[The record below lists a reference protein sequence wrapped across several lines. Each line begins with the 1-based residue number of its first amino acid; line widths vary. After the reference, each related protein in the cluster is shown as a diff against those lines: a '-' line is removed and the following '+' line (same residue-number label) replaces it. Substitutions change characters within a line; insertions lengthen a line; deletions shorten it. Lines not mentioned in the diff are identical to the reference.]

1 MAVIIFILIFSV
13 FSLLYSALF
22 VPMPVNDK
30 GTVRY
35 NSTPYAT
42 IALIFANVVVFLAF
56 QAPDLIAY
64 LTSPE
69 NSVEQFTAIVNY
81 QNTVVN
87 YGFRGLYLREGYS
100 IGAFT
105 TFTSIFMHADFNHLI
120 GNMVFLWAF
129 GRRLED
135 ACGPWRYVVFYIV
148 AGVIAN
154 MGTAILAINT
164 DLPSVGASGAI
175 YGLMGGYLLLF
186 PFAWMGSLWI
196 PAIVIRFF
204 LRTFRWI
211 IGDKP
216 EDGFS
221 WTIQVPA
228 IIVVVLYVGFNVLP
242 TFETIET
249 GQLSGGVNY
258 VAHLTGFLSAITIF
272 LFVRKDLFTR
282 YFSRRAL

>member
-1 MAVIIFILIFSV
+1 MGVIIFIVIFSII
-13 FSLLYSALF
+13 SLLFSALF
-22 VPMPVNDK
+22 VPMPVNDH

-42 IALIFANVVVFLAF
+42 MGLIFANVVVFLGF

-64 LTSPE
+64 VTAPVE
-69 NSVEQFTAIVNY
+69 SVEQFTAIINY
-81 QNTVVN
+81 QNTVTN

-105 TFTSIFMHADFNHLI
+105 TFTSIFMHSDFSHLI
-120 GNMVFLWAF
+120 GNMIFLWAF
-129 GRRLED
+129 GKRLED
-135 ACGPWRYVVFYIV
+135 ACGPWRYLTFYIV
-148 AGVIAN
+148 AGIIAN
-154 MGTAILAINT
+154 IGTAILAINT

-186 PFAWMGSLWI
+186 PFAWMGTIWI
-196 PAIVIRFF
+196 PAIVIRFL
-204 LRTFRWI
+204 LRTFMWF

-216 EDGFS
+216 EGKFS

-228 IIVVVLYVGFNVLP
+228 IIVVILYVGFNVLP

-282 YFSRRAL
+282 YFSGRAL